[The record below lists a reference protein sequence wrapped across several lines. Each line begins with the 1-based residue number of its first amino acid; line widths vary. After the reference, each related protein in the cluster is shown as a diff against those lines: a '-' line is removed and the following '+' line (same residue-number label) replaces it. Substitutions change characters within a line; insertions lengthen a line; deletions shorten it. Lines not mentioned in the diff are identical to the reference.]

1 MANPVSWAVNKAR
14 DLNDSIWHAPLSEL
28 SRRKIFLI
36 KQARILFMAGRNSLN
51 DRVELRASAL
61 TFYTLL
67 SLIPVIAIAFA
78 IAKGFGL
85 DQNLESV
92 ITSSKDFQSYSKIL
106 TPLLERAR
114 LTIQETS
121 GGYIAGVGMIILFWS
136 VISLLGQIE
145 SSFNHIWQIASSRA
159 WYRKFTDYHMH
170 YHQSKCTFLIIA
182 DIKRFRFKLII

>member
-1 MANPVSWAVNKAR
+1 MSNPVSWAVKKAR
-14 DLNDSIWHAPLSEL
+14 ELNNTIWHAPLSEL

-67 SLIPVIAIAFA
+67 SMIPVIAIAFA

-92 ITSSKDFQSYSKIL
+92 ITSSKLREELRVWKFPGRLPASGKMPGLTRIVFRSK
-106 TPLLERAR
+106 
-114 LTIQETS
+114 
-121 GGYIAGVGMIILFWS
+121 
-136 VISLLGQIE
+136 QI
-145 SSFNHIWQIASSRA
+145 
-159 WYRKFTDYHMH
+159 
-170 YHQSKCTFLIIA
+170 
-182 DIKRFRFKLII
+182 KLRQQ